1 MASNASIPALIVSR
15 SESTH
20 NLEDGVPFAYENLHV
35 GETYLKL
42 DKTLFRITPDA
53 KKGPPLEGDVITVLS
68 KQGGRLVLE
77 RDYSYV
83 SKGGTA
89 VRRFEVEAMKL
100 VAKRTSVPLPEVIYS
115 LISGCSG
122 EIGMTTIP
130 GTTLESLWDKLNS
143 ETKKSICH
151 ETWDQIAKL
160 REIPQPPALKQFFQC
175 LADGSP
181 TLDPLIEDL
190 DRCGTPLYT
199 DEDVR
204 ARIYHRYLHFGGL
217 RYKNELPDMLPR
229 SSRTVFTH
237 ADIAPRNIMV
247 DDHYH
252 ITGILDWEYAG
263 WYPDYWEYAQIM
275 RPACQTGDWQ
285 KWMDLTAPRKWDI
298 SGIAAARRI
307 LF

>member
-1 MASNASIPALIVSR
+1 MASNASIPALIVSK

-20 NLEDGVPFAYENLHV
+20 NLEDGIPFASENLHV

-42 DKTLFRITPDA
+42 DKMLFRITPDA
-53 KKGPPLEGDVITVLS
+53 KKGPPLEGD
-68 KQGGRLVLE
+68 
-77 RDYSYV
+77 
-83 SKGGTA
+83 GGTA

-100 VAKRTSVPLPEVIYS
+100 VAKHTSVPLPEVIYS
-115 LISGCSG
+115 LISDRSG

-143 ETKKSICH
+143 ETKKSICC

-160 REIPQPPALKQFFQC
+160 REISQPPALKQFFQC

-229 SSRTVFTH
+229 SSCTVFTH